1 MQMFRRGDTGPAV
14 EEVRATLSALGLLEQ
29 PWLLSGEAE
38 VFDDATDRAVRAF
51 QQRRGVTVDGLVGP
65 ETYAALQAARLS
77 LGDRILLHVPG
88 RLLGGDD
95 VAALQERL
103 LELGFDAGRVDS
115 LFGTR
120 TEQAL
125 VRFQREYGLVSDGVC
140 GPATLRALKQLG
152 RLVTGG
158 RPQAMRESEAL
169 HRSGVSLAGKVV
181 VLDPGHGG
189 SDPGATGHGLQEAVL
204 VMDLAARLEGRL
216 TAVGVQTLLTR
227 GPDSC
232 PDDADRAGLANRAR
246 ADLVLSLHVD
256 RADSP
261 ACHGVA
267 TYHYGTV
274 PSGRAGAGTGGSGC
288 ATGGS
293 GAGTGA
299 SGTGGSGTD
308 ASGAGGSG
316 AGTGAGSGTGV
327 TSTVGERLAGLV
339 QRELVART
347 DLLDCRTHAKS
358 WSLLRLTSMPTVR
371 VELGH
376 VSNAGDAARLDDPA
390 FRDTVSEALLVAVQR
405 LFLPKDLDSPT
416 GIMRLPDLAHLA

>member
-1 MQMFRRGDTGPAV
+1 MQVFRRGDTGPAV
-14 EEVRATLSALGLLEQ
+14 DEVRATLTTLGLLAG
-29 PWLLSGEAE
+29 PGLLAGEGA

-51 QQRRGVTVDGLVGP
+51 QQQRGVTVDGLVGP

-77 LGDRILLHVPG
+77 LGDRILLHVPS
-88 RLLGGDD
+88 RILGGDD

-115 LFGTR
+115 LFGPR

-158 RPQAMRESEAL
+158 RPQAMRENEAL
-169 HRSGVSLAGKVV
+169 RRSGVSLAGKVV
-181 VLDPGHGG
+181 VVDPGHGG
-189 SDPGATGHGLQEAVL
+189 TDPGSTGHGLQEAAL
-204 VMDLAARLEGRL
+204 VMDLASRLEGRL
-216 TAVGVQTLLTR
+216 SAVGVRALLTR

-232 PDDADRAGLANRAR
+232 PDDTHRAGLANEAR

-256 RADSP
+256 RAESP

-267 TYHYGTV
+267 TYHYGTA
-274 PSGRAGAGTGGSGC
+274 RGA
-288 ATGGS
+288 AGS
-293 GAGTGA
+293 GA
-299 SGTGGSGTD
+299 
-308 ASGAGGSG
+308 
-316 AGTGAGSGTGV
+316 
-327 TSTVGERLAGLV
+327 TSTVGEQLAGLV

-358 WSLLRLTSMPTVR
+358 WNLLRLTVMPTVR

-376 VSNAGDAARLDDPA
+376 LSNAGDAARLADPG
-390 FRDTVSEALLVAVQR
+390 FRDTVAEALLVAVQR
-405 LFLPKDLDSPT
+405 LFLPVDLDPPT
-416 GIMRLPDLAHLA
+416 GVMRLPDLAHLA

>member
-14 EEVRATLSALGLLEQ
+14 EEVRATLTALGLLEQ

-115 LFGTR
+115 LFGPR

-125 VRFQREYGLVSDGVC
+125 MRFQREYGLVSDGVC

-189 SDPGATGHGLQEAVL
+189 SDSGATGHGLQEAVL

-232 PDDADRAGLANRAR
+232 PDDAYRAGLANRAR

-274 PSGRAGAGTGGSGC
+274 PSGRAVAGTGGSG
-288 ATGGS
+288 A
-293 GAGTGA
+293 GA
-299 SGTGGSGTD
+299 
-308 ASGAGGSG
+308 
-316 AGTGAGSGTGV
+316 GTGV

-376 VSNAGDAARLDDPA
+376 VSNPGDAAWLDDPA
-390 FRDTVSEALLVAVQR
+390 FRDTVAEALLVAVQR